1 MKNAI
6 IFCLMFSW
14 VLLLNPS
21 RSQAQQLPELDS
33 VDMLLTNMAIQIEC
47 TAGVNDL
54 YNFKFSRAESQFSW
68 LRKKYPSHPL
78 PYFLMGLSQWWK
90 IVPNIDNEKYDS
102 RFIAYMD
109 SSILMAENLYDKNK
123 KNPEAAF
130 FLAAAY
136 GFKGRL
142 FAERKQ
148 WTKATF
154 AGKSA
159 IKYMEKA
166 IDKSGLSI
174 EFLFGDGL
182 YNYFAEWIPQNYKF
196 LKPVLWFFRKGDKKL
211 GLTQLEKVAA
221 DAFYTKTEAQYFL
234 MRIYPDENM
243 NPKAFETC
251 KYLYNTF
258 PDNPYFHRYYARLLY
273 SNGDMRELEPVSLEI
288 IARIDSSRTGY
299 EEISGRYAAFY
310 LGHIYRLQSNK
321 EKAKQYYERAIK
333 FSEAIKSYDAG
344 YYHYAM
350 AELAHYADKEGNI
363 KLAKQYYEKIQEYTD
378 KKHVLHKEAKEYLKK
393 NKKKG

>member
-1 MKNAI
+1 MKKI
-6 IFCLMFSW
+6 LFLSFFIFIFSHI
-14 VLLLNPS
+14 
-21 RSQAQQLPELDS
+21 QAQQLPEMDS

-54 YNFKFSRAESQFSW
+54 YNFKFSRAESQFGW
-68 LRKKYPSHPL
+68 LRRKYPNHPL
-78 PYFLMGLSQWWK
+78 PYFLMGLSNWWK
-90 IVPNIDNEKYDS
+90 IVPNIDIEKYDAK
-102 RFIAYMD
+102 FLAYMD
-109 SSILMAENLYDKNK
+109 TSITKAEGLYDKNN

-154 AGKSA
+154 AGKNA

-166 IDKSGLSI
+166 IDKSDLSI

-196 LKPVLWFFRKGDKKL
+196 LKPVLWFFRKGDRKK
-211 GLTQLEKVAA
+211 GLEQLEKVAS

-234 MRIYPDENM
+234 MRIYPDEKM
-243 NPKAFETC
+243 IPKAFEMS
-251 KYLYNTF
+251 KYLYRTF
-258 PDNPYFHRYYARLLY
+258 PDNAYFHRYYARMLY
-273 SNGDMRELEPVSLEI
+273 TNGDMRELEP
-288 IARIDSSRTGY
+288 IALDMISKIDSSRVGY
-299 EEISGRYAAFY
+299 EEISGRYASFF
-310 LGHIYRLQSNK
+310 LGHIYRIQGHK
-321 EKAKQYYERAIK
+321 DKAKQYYQRTIQ
-333 FSEAIKSYDAG
+333 FSEKIKSLDAG

-350 AELAHYADKEGNI
+350 AELAHYADSEGNI
-363 KLAKQYYEKIQEYTD
+363 SLAKQYYEKIKEHTEKD
-378 KKHVLHKEAKEYLKK
+378 NILHKEAKEYLKK
-393 NKKKG
+393 NKKRS

>member
-90 IVPNIDNEKYDS
+90 IVPNIDNEKYDN

>member
-1 MKNAI
+1 MKKS
-6 IFCLMFSW
+6 IF
-14 VLLLNPS
+14 LLFFGFIFHC
-21 RSQAQQLPELDS
+21 SQAQTQLPELDS
-33 VDMLLTNMAIQIEC
+33 VPMLLTSMAIQIEC

-54 YNFKFSRAESQFSW
+54 YNFKFSRAESQFGW
-68 LRKKYPSHPL
+68 LRRKYPTHPL

-90 IVPNIDNEKYDS
+90 IVPNIDNKKYDEK
-102 RFIAYMD
+102 FIAYMD
-109 SSILMAENLYDKNK
+109 TSIVLAEELYDKNK

-142 FAERKQ
+142 FAERQQ

-166 IDKSGLSI
+166 IDKSDLSV

-182 YNYFAEWIPQNYKF
+182 YHYFAEWIPQNYKF

-211 GLTQLEKVAA
+211 GLSQLEKVAS

-243 NPKAFETC
+243 SPKAFETS
-251 KYLYNTF
+251 KYLYKTF
-258 PDNPYFHRYYARLLY
+258 PDNAYFHRYYARMLY
-273 SNGDMRELEPVSLEI
+273 TNGDMRELEPVCNEI
-288 IARIDSSRTGY
+288 ISRIDSNRVGY

-310 LGHIYRLQSNK
+310 LGHIYRLQNNK
-321 EKAKQYYERAIK
+321 EKSKLFYDRAVK
-333 FSEAIKSYDAG
+333 FSETLQTLDAG

-363 KLAKQYYEKIQEYTD
+363 PIARQYYEKIEKYTD

-393 NKKKG
+393 NKEKKKKK